1 MKMFI
6 RLFTCLFFLG
16 GSALAQD
23 ISPILKFGLFAD
35 TQYADCTSENA
46 RFYRRALRK
55 LDTCINYFNQQ
66 NVQFTI
72 NLGDI
77 IDRKNSDLKK
87 IMSSLARWRAK

>member
-46 RFYRRALRK
+46 RFYSYK
-55 LDTCINYFNQQ
+55 Q
-66 NVQFTI
+66 NEESVYI
-72 NLGDI
+72 NLNAYRFFYLFSMRIQSGNSCIYNLI
-77 IDRKNSDLKK
+77 I
-87 IMSSLARWRAK
+87 

>member
-46 RFYRRALRK
+46 RFYRRALEAGY
-55 LDTCINYFNQQ
+55 LHQLFQSAECSVYY
-66 NVQFTI
+66 
-72 NLGDI
+72 
-77 IDRKNSDLKK
+77 
-87 IMSSLARWRAK
+87 